1 MSPPSS
7 TPAPSDALLGKISL
21 PLLSSESSAPIR
33 ILHLLSSH
41 FPPGQIIVA
50 SSKSL
55 SLTTASGLALSMPL
69 AVLTEV
75 CRLCSLADPKF
86 ASLLPSDPVG
96 RATVGSYFRLKD
108 TSGLDGHLA
117 SRSFA
122 AAAAC
127 AGPTLADLGLY
138 YSLFGGEREAAVKC
152 GGNVSRW
159 YDAVTVFVA
168 RLQGEEVAVP
178 DDDEVPVFYFPGSE
192 EAITAPVK
200 KEQPAPKAD
209 GKKKQEAPP
218 AEEKKNKKTPE
229 VNKKEGCVADPAGD
243 VSEEKKAAVAAKR
256 AAKAAAKADKK
267 KKGGA
272 DATAAKPAGGDEY
285 NISSLDIRVGR
296 IIRAWEHESA
306 EKLYCEEI
314 DVGEDKPR
322 NIASGLRS
330 FYKVEEMQD
339 RRVLVLCNLKARNLV
354 GFPSHGMVL
363 CASNADHTQVKMV
376 IPPESATIGERVAFE
391 GFEGNPEPENRVA
404 KKKVFEKVA
413 PDLKTDDKGSVVWKG
428 VVCTAG
434 GGVVV
439 AEGGMAKAQ
448 VS

>member
-1 MSPPSS
+1 MTTKCRCSIFRGRKMHPRHQSKRKS
-7 TPAPSDALLGKISL
+7 
-21 PLLSSESSAPIR
+21 PLLKPKEKR
-33 ILHLLSSH
+33 NRRRRL
-41 FPPGQIIVA
+41 PG
-50 SSKSL
+50 
-55 SLTTASGLALSMPL
+55 
-69 AVLTEV
+69 E
-75 CRLCSLADPKF
+75 
-86 ASLLPSDPVG
+86 
-96 RATVGSYFRLKD
+96 
-108 TSGLDGHLA
+108 
-117 SRSFA
+117 
-122 AAAAC
+122 
-127 AGPTLADLGLY
+127 
-138 YSLFGGEREAAVKC
+138 
-152 GGNVSRW
+152 
-159 YDAVTVFVA
+159 
-168 RLQGEEVAVP
+168 
-178 DDDEVPVFYFPGSE
+178 
-192 EAITAPVK
+192 
-200 KEQPAPKAD
+200 
-209 GKKKQEAPP
+209 KKKEAPP

-229 VNKKEGCVADPAGD
+229 ANKKEGGAAGPAGEI
-243 VSEEKKAAVAAKR
+243 SEEQKAAAAAKR

-272 DATAAKPAGGDEY
+272 GAAAAKPAGGDEY

-322 NIASGLRS
+322 NIASGLRP
-330 FYKVEEMQD
+330 FYKLEEMQD

-363 CASNADHTQVKMV
+363 CASNADHTQVKIV
-376 IPPESATIGERVAFE
+376 IPSETATIGERVAFE

-413 PDLKTDDKGSVVWKG
+413 PDLKTDDNGSVVWKG

>member
-1 MSPPSS
+1 
-7 TPAPSDALLGKISL
+7 
-21 PLLSSESSAPIR
+21 
-33 ILHLLSSH
+33 
-41 FPPGQIIVA
+41 
-50 SSKSL
+50 
-55 SLTTASGLALSMPL
+55 
-69 AVLTEV
+69 
-75 CRLCSLADPKF
+75 
-86 ASLLPSDPVG
+86 
-96 RATVGSYFRLKD
+96 VGSYFRVKD
-108 TSGLDGHLA
+108 TAGLDGHLA

-138 YSLFGGEREAAVKC
+138 YSLFGGKREAAVKC

-159 YDAVTVFVA
+159 YDAVAVFVA
-168 RLQGEEVAVP
+168 RLQGEEAAVP

-192 EAITAPVK
+192 DAPTAPVK
-200 KEQPAPKAD
+200 KEEPAPD
-209 GKKKQEAPP
+209 TEGKKKQEAPPAGKKKKEAPP

-229 VNKKEGCVADPAGD
+229 ANKKEGGAAGP
-243 VSEEKKAAVAAKR
+243 VGEISEEQKAAAAAKR

-272 DATAAKPAGGDEY
+272 GAAAAKPAGGDEY

-322 NIASGLRS
+322 NIASGLRP

-363 CASNADHTQVKMV
+363 CASNADHTQVKIV
-376 IPPESATIGERVAFE
+376 IPSETAAIGERVAFE

-413 PDLKTDDKGSVVWKG
+413 LDLKTDDNGSVVWKG